1 MLTFEP
7 VIFDVYI
14 LLSYLNFNIKLTDIY
29 LPHTFYVHKIILM
42 KKFLSLIFTTTMLF
56 SGFSQSKQI
65 TGSVYDVD
73 TNDPLPGATVLVKN
87 TLSGT
92 TTDFDGN
99 FTLSDVSEDSVL
111 VITYLGYKDVEL
123 KVTAASSYEIM
134 LTSSSNELQEIV
146 VVGYGTQTKKEVTG
160 AVSVLGSE
168 NIEKLNPTRIEQAL
182 QGQVSGVNITSGS
195 GAPGSGLNIQIRG
208 VSTNGDN
215 RPLILLDGN
224 VIEDLSVLNP
234 KDIESINVIKD
245 ATAGIYGVRG
255 ANGVILI
262 TTKSGRKNTKL
273 SIELDSYFGIQTTS
287 KKMDLMQ
294 SSQYTSYTNDL
305 ASFNIY
311 KNTPTY
317 SVDWQNKVFEMAP
330 MTSTNLSASGGTE
343 KSTYSAGVSYLYQD
357 GIIGLNKSNFNR
369 LTSRIKYQYDVLN
382 NLKINTSLI
391 YMHSEKNNLP
401 EGGIGSVLYSAINMS
416 PLTTVYNGND
426 YNELNNP
433 KSFSLIKSINA
444 VEIINPVAQIYNSNN
459 TGLVDKFTAS
469 LGIDYS
475 PWSNVKISSVFQ
487 MNHANVLNDIY
498 RPVAYYGSSKSS
510 NRTKYEVVDH
520 GATFDDYTWDNFLTY
535 ENSFNDLLNMK
546 ILLGTSIFKTK
557 GIFYGY
563 SFEDGDEVITPRF
576 NSDDKSKG
584 ADVFDSRLASVFYR
598 IQFNYDN
605 RYLLSGVVRRD
616 GSSKFS
622 PKNKFG
628 IFPSAS
634 LGWNI
639 SEENFFSSKVINNL
653 KLRLSY
659 GIIGNDRIGDFGF
672 ISRLNGEAVY
682 SNNLEETEDDLLR
695 GVAVGKLSN
704 PEIRWEKQKT
714 GNFGVDM
721 SLFDSSLRISL
732 DAYQRE
738 TEDLLIDAQVSGLLG
753 PSAPGSGSPFINAGT
768 VRNQG
773 LEAAIAYNTN
783 LTDDLSF
790 NISYNISKVDN
801 EVLFVE
807 SENGFQQGGDW
818 GVGLGIIPSRMEAG
832 HPLGYFYGYKT
843 NGLYQNQDEI
853 DVLNS
858 NAFDADGED
867 IDFHEGAEIGDLKFI
882 DTNGDGYISEDDK
895 TYIGDPIPD
904 FTMGF
909 SLGFQYKDFDFSA
922 SAYASIGNDM
932 VRDYERQAMNTNRGT
947 YMLNRWTPE
956 TGGNTIPRASGGS
969 SINNN
974 NFSDYFVEDASYLR
988 IQNIQLGYTANDKIK
1003 SFLRLD
1009 SLRMYV
1015 SANNL
1020 FTFTNYNGFDPSASQ
1035 GSPIGAGIDKGFYP
1049 VSRTFMFGLN
1059 VKL

>member
-1 MLTFEP
+1 MNKIFIFILTISF
-7 VIFDVYI
+7 
-14 LLSYLNFNIKLTDIY
+14 S
-29 LPHTFYVHKIILM
+29 FYSFAQSDQV
-42 KKFLSLIFTTTMLF
+42 
-56 SGFSQSKQI
+56 SGTVLDSETK
-65 TGSVYDVD
+65 
-73 TNDPLPGATVLVKN
+73 DPLPGATVLVKG
-87 TLSGT
+87 TTIGT

-99 FTLSDVSEDSVL
+99 FSLSDISVNSTLVVS
-111 VITYLGYKDVEL
+111 YLGYTDTEIKI
-123 KVTAASSYEIM
+123 TASATYQILLNASA
-134 LTSSSNELQEIV
+134 NELQEIV

-160 AVSVLGSE
+160 AVTVLGAE

-262 TTKSGRKNTKL
+262 TTKTGRKNTKL
-273 SIELDSYFGIQTTS
+273 SIELDSYFGIQLTS
-287 KKMDLMQ
+287 KKIDLMQ
-294 SSQYTSYTNDL
+294 SAQYTNYSNDL

-317 SVDWQNKVFEMAP
+317 SIDWQDKVFEMAP
-330 MTSTNLSASGGTE
+330 MTSTNLSVSGGTE
-343 KSTYSAGVSYLYQD
+343 KSTYTAGVSYLYQD
-357 GIIGLNKSNFNR
+357 GIVGLNKSNFNR
-369 LTSRIKYQYDVLN
+369 LTSRIKYQYDVLD
-382 NLKINTSLI
+382 NLKINTSVI

-401 EGGIGSVLYSAINMS
+401 EGGIGSVLYSAVNMS
-416 PLTTVYNGND
+416 PLITVYNGND

-433 KSFSLIKSINA
+433 RSYSLIKAINA
-444 VEIINPVAQIYNSNN
+444 VEIINPVAQIYNANN
-459 TGLVDKFTAS
+459 TSLVDKFTAS
-469 LGIDYS
+469 LGVDYS

-487 MNHANVLNDIY
+487 MNHANVLNDVY
-498 RPVAYYGSSKSS
+498 RPVAYYGSSKSA
-510 NRTKYEVVDH
+510 NRTKVEVVDH
-520 GATFDDYTWDNFLTY
+520 GSTFDDYTWDNFLTY
-535 ENSFNDLLNMK
+535 ENTFNDLLNMK

-563 SFEDGDEVITPRF
+563 SFEDGDEAVTPRF
-576 NSDDKSKG
+576 NADDKSKG

-598 IQFNYDN
+598 IQLNYDN

-639 SEENFFSSKVINNL
+639 SEENFFSSTTINNL

-738 TEDLLIDAQVSGLLG
+738 TEDLLIDAQVSGILG
-753 PSAPGSGSPFINAGT
+753 ASAPGSGAPFINAGT

-773 LEAAIAYNTN
+773 LEASIAYNTN
-783 LTDDLSF
+783 FTDDLSF
-790 NISYNISKVDN
+790 NISYNISTIDN

-807 SENGFQQGGDW
+807 SENGFQQGGGW

-832 HPLGYFYGYKT
+832 YPLGYFYGYKT
-843 NGLYQNQDEI
+843 NGLYQNQAEI
-853 DVLNS
+853 DALDS

-867 IDFHEGAEIGDLKFI
+867 IYFHEGAEVGDLKFV
-882 DTNGDGYISEDDK
+882 DVNGDGYISDDDK

-909 SLGFQYKDFDFSA
+909 SMGFQFKDFDFSA

-988 IQNIQLGYTANDKIK
+988 IQNVQLGYTANDKINK
-1003 SFLRLD
+1003 FLRLD

-1020 FTFTNYNGFDPSASQ
+1020 FTFTNYNGFDPSASG

>member
-1 MLTFEP
+1 
-7 VIFDVYI
+7 
-14 LLSYLNFNIKLTDIY
+14 
-29 LPHTFYVHKIILM
+29 
-42 KKFLSLIFTTTMLF
+42 
-56 SGFSQSKQI
+56 
-65 TGSVYDVD
+65 
-73 TNDPLPGATVLVKN
+73 
-87 TLSGT
+87 
-92 TTDFDGN
+92 
-99 FTLSDVSEDSVL
+99 
-111 VITYLGYKDVEL
+111 
-123 KVTAASSYEIM
+123 
-134 LTSSSNELQEIV
+134 
-146 VVGYGTQTKKEVTG
+146 
-160 AVSVLGSE
+160 
-168 NIEKLNPTRIEQAL
+168 
-182 QGQVSGVNITSGS
+182 
-195 GAPGSGLNIQIRG
+195 
-208 VSTNGDN
+208 
-215 RPLILLDGN
+215 
-224 VIEDLSVLNP
+224 
-234 KDIESINVIKD
+234 
-245 ATAGIYGVRG
+245 
-255 ANGVILI
+255 
-262 TTKSGRKNTKL
+262 
-273 SIELDSYFGIQTTS
+273 
-287 KKMDLMQ
+287 
-294 SSQYTSYTNDL
+294 L

-317 SVDWQNKVFEMAP
+317 SIDWQDKVFEMAP
-330 MTSTNLSASGGTE
+330 MTSTNLSVSGGTE
-343 KSTYSAGVSYLYQD
+343 KSAYTAGVSYLYQD
-357 GIIGLNKSNFNR
+357 GIVGLNKSNFNR
-369 LTSRIKYQYDVLN
+369 LTSRIKYQYDVLD
-382 NLKINTSLI
+382 NLKINTSVI

-401 EGGIGSVLYSAINMS
+401 EGGIGSVLYSAVNMS
-416 PLTTVYNGND
+416 PLITVYNGND

-433 KSFSLIKSINA
+433 RSYSLIKAINA
-444 VEIINPVAQIYNSNN
+444 VEIINPVAQIYNANN
-459 TGLVDKFTAS
+459 TSLVDKFTAS
-469 LGIDYS
+469 LGVDYS

-487 MNHANVLNDIY
+487 MNHANVLNDVY
-498 RPVAYYGSSKSS
+498 RPVAYYGSSKSA
-510 NRTKYEVVDH
+510 NRTKVEVVDH
-520 GATFDDYTWDNFLTY
+520 GSTFDDYTWDNFLTY
-535 ENSFNDLLNMK
+535 ENTFNDLLNMK

-563 SFEDGDEVITPRF
+563 SFEDGDEAVTPRF
-576 NSDDKSKG
+576 NADDKSKG

-598 IQFNYDN
+598 IQLNYDN

-639 SEENFFSSKVINNL
+639 SEENFFSSTTINNL

-738 TEDLLIDAQVSGLLG
+738 TEDLLIDAQVSGILG
-753 PSAPGSGSPFINAGT
+753 ASAPGSGAPFINAGT

-773 LEAAIAYNTN
+773 LEASIAYNTN
-783 LTDDLSF
+783 FTDDLSF
-790 NISYNISKVDN
+790 NISYNISTIDN

-807 SENGFQQGGDW
+807 SENGFQQGGGW

-832 HPLGYFYGYKT
+832 YPLGYFYGYKT
-843 NGLYQNQDEI
+843 NGLYQNQAEI
-853 DVLNS
+853 DALDS

-867 IDFHEGAEIGDLKFI
+867 IYFHEGAEVGDLKFV
-882 DTNGDGYISEDDK
+882 DVNGDGYISDDDK

-909 SLGFQYKDFDFSA
+909 SMGFQFKDFDFSA

-988 IQNIQLGYTANDKIK
+988 IQNVQLGYTANDKINK
-1003 SFLRLD
+1003 FLRLD

-1020 FTFTNYNGFDPSASQ
+1020 FTFTNYNGFDPSASG

>member
-1 MLTFEP
+1 MLIFEP

-65 TGSVYDVD
+65 TGSVYDAD

-99 FTLSDVSEDSVL
+99 FTLADVSEDSVL

-160 AVSVLGSE
+160 AVTVLGSE
-168 NIEKLNPTRIEQAL
+168 NIEKLNPTRVEQAL
-182 QGQVSGVNITSGS
+182 QGQVSGVNVTSGS

-224 VIEDLSVLNP
+224 VIEDLSVINP

-262 TTKSGRKNTKL
+262 TTKSGRKNSDL
-273 SIELDSYFGIQTTS
+273 SIELDTFFGIQNSSRT
-287 KKMDLMQ
+287 MDLMGTVD
-294 SSQYTSYTNDL
+294 YAAYTNEIRSNKIKD
-305 ASFNIY
+305 
-311 KNTPTY
+311 NTLGTY
-317 SVDWQNKVFEMAP
+317 VNWQQKVFDYAP
-330 MTSTNLSASGGTE
+330 IVSTNLSASGGT
-343 KSTYSAGVSYLYQD
+343 SNLSYAASVSYLYQD
-357 GIIGLNKSNFNR
+357 GIVGLSKSNFNR
-369 LTSRIKYQYDVLN
+369 LTSRFKIDYDISD
-382 NLKINTSLI
+382 NLKLNTAFI
-391 YMHSEKNNLP
+391 YTHSTKNNLP
-401 EGGIGSVLYSAINMS
+401 ENGIGSVLYNAINMG
-416 PLTTVYNGND
+416 PTIPVYNTSNYD
-426 YNELNNP
+426 AISNP
-433 KSFSLIKSINA
+433 QSFTFVKLINA
-444 VEIINPVAQIYNSNN
+444 IEIINPVAQMYNASN
-459 TGLVDKFTAS
+459 TSLVDKYSAS
-469 LGIDYS
+469 FGVDYS
-475 PWSNVKISSVFQ
+475 PSKNLKFNSVFQ
-487 MNHANVLNDIY
+487 LNHANVLDDVF
-498 RPVAYYGSSKSS
+498 RPVASYGPAKSS
-510 NRTKYEVVDH
+510 NRINYELVDH

-535 ENSFNDLLNMK
+535 QNTLADLLNVK
-546 ILLGTSIFKTK
+546 ILVGTSIFQTK
-557 GIFYGY
+557 GLFYGY
-563 SFEDGDEVITPRF
+563 SYKEGDEASIIRF
-576 NSDDKSKG
+576 NEDAISKG
-584 ADVFDSRLASVFYR
+584 ANVFESRLASSFYR
-598 IQFNYDN
+598 VQLNYDN
-605 RYLLSGVVRRD
+605 RYLFSGVVRRD

-639 SEENFFSSKVINNL
+639 SEENFFTSKAINNL

-682 SNNLEETEDDLLR
+682 SNNLEQTEDDLLR
-695 GVAVGKLSN
+695 GVAIGKIAN
-704 PEIRWEKQKT
+704 PDIRWEKQKT
-714 GNFGVDM
+714 GNAGVDI

-753 PSAPGSGSPFINAGT
+753 ISAPGSGSPFINAGT

-783 LTDDLSF
+783 FTKDLSF
-790 NISYNISKVDN
+790 NISYNISSVDN

-818 GVGLGIIPSRMEAG
+818 GVGIGVIPSRMEAG
-832 HPLGYFYGYKT
+832 FPLGYFYGYKT
-843 NGLYQNQDEI
+843 NGLYQNQAEI
-853 DVLNS
+853 DALDS
-858 NAFDADGED
+858 QAFDLDGKS
-867 IDFHEGAEIGDLKFI
+867 IDYHDGAEVGDLKFV
-882 DTNGDGYISEDDK
+882 DVNGDGYISDKDK
-895 TYIGDPIPD
+895 TYLGDPIPD
-904 FTMGF
+904 FTMGL
-909 SLGFQYKDFDFSA
+909 SIGFGYKNFDFSA

-932 VRDYERQAMNTNRGT
+932 VRDYERQVTGANRGT

-969 SINNN
+969 SINNKY
-974 NFSDYFVEDASYLR
+974 FSDYFVEDASYLR
-988 IQNIQLGYTANDKIK
+988 IQNVQLGYTANDKINN
-1003 SFLRLD
+1003 FLRLD
-1009 SLRMYV
+1009 ALRMYV
-1015 SANNL
+1015 SINNL
-1020 FTFTNYNGFDPSASQ
+1020 FTFTNYNGFDPSASG

-1049 VSRTFMFGLN
+1049 VSRSFMFGLN

>member
-1 MLTFEP
+1 
-7 VIFDVYI
+7 
-14 LLSYLNFNIKLTDIY
+14 
-29 LPHTFYVHKIILM
+29 
-42 KKFLSLIFTTTMLF
+42 
-56 SGFSQSKQI
+56 
-65 TGSVYDVD
+65 
-73 TNDPLPGATVLVKN
+73 
-87 TLSGT
+87 
-92 TTDFDGN
+92 
-99 FTLSDVSEDSVL
+99 
-111 VITYLGYKDVEL
+111 
-123 KVTAASSYEIM
+123 
-134 LTSSSNELQEIV
+134 
-146 VVGYGTQTKKEVTG
+146 
-160 AVSVLGSE
+160 
-168 NIEKLNPTRIEQAL
+168 
-182 QGQVSGVNITSGS
+182 
-195 GAPGSGLNIQIRG
+195 
-208 VSTNGDN
+208 
-215 RPLILLDGN
+215 
-224 VIEDLSVLNP
+224 
-234 KDIESINVIKD
+234 
-245 ATAGIYGVRG
+245 
-255 ANGVILI
+255 
-262 TTKSGRKNTKL
+262 
-273 SIELDSYFGIQTTS
+273 
-287 KKMDLMQ
+287 MQ
-294 SSQYTSYTNDL
+294 SAQYTNYSNDL

-317 SVDWQNKVFEMAP
+317 SIDWQDKVFEMAP
-330 MTSTNLSASGGTE
+330 MTSTNLSVSGGTE
-343 KSTYSAGVSYLYQD
+343 KSAYTAGVSYLYQD
-357 GIIGLNKSNFNR
+357 GIVGLNKSNFNR
-369 LTSRIKYQYDVLN
+369 LTSRIKYQYDVLD
-382 NLKINTSLI
+382 NLKINTSVI

-401 EGGIGSVLYSAINMS
+401 EGGIGSVLYSAVNMS
-416 PLTTVYNGND
+416 PLITVYNGND

-433 KSFSLIKSINA
+433 RSYSLIKAINA
-444 VEIINPVAQIYNSNN
+444 VEIINPVAQIYNANN
-459 TGLVDKFTAS
+459 TSLVDKFTAS
-469 LGIDYS
+469 LGVDYS

-487 MNHANVLNDIY
+487 MNHANVLNDVY
-498 RPVAYYGSSKSS
+498 RPVAYYGSSKSA
-510 NRTKYEVVDH
+510 NRTKVEVVDH
-520 GATFDDYTWDNFLTY
+520 GSTFDDYTWDNFLTY
-535 ENSFNDLLNMK
+535 ENTFNDLLNMK

-563 SFEDGDEVITPRF
+563 SFEDGDEAVTPRF
-576 NSDDKSKG
+576 NADDKSKG

-598 IQFNYDN
+598 IQLNYDN

-639 SEENFFSSKVINNL
+639 SEENFFSSTTINNL

-738 TEDLLIDAQVSGLLG
+738 TEDLLIDAQVSGILG
-753 PSAPGSGSPFINAGT
+753 ASAPGSGAPFINAGT

-773 LEAAIAYNTN
+773 LEASIAYNTN
-783 LTDDLSF
+783 FTDDLSF
-790 NISYNISKVDN
+790 NISYNISTIDN

-807 SENGFQQGGDW
+807 SENGFQQGGGW

-832 HPLGYFYGYKT
+832 YPLGYFYGYKT
-843 NGLYQNQDEI
+843 NGLYQNQAEI
-853 DVLNS
+853 DALDS

-867 IDFHEGAEIGDLKFI
+867 IYFHEGAEVGDLKFV
-882 DTNGDGYISEDDK
+882 DVNGDGYISDDDK

-909 SLGFQYKDFDFSA
+909 SMGFQFKDFDFSA

-988 IQNIQLGYTANDKIK
+988 IQNVQLGYTANDKINK
-1003 SFLRLD
+1003 FLRLD

-1020 FTFTNYNGFDPSASQ
+1020 FTFTNYNGFDPSASG

>member
-1 MLTFEP
+1 MNK
-7 VIFDVYI
+7 IFI
-14 LLSYLNFNIKLTDIY
+14 LIIAFS
-29 LPHTFYVHKIILM
+29 FYSFAQSDQV
-42 KKFLSLIFTTTMLF
+42 
-56 SGFSQSKQI
+56 SGTVLDSETK
-65 TGSVYDVD
+65 
-73 TNDPLPGATVLVKN
+73 DPLPGATVLVKG
-87 TLSGT
+87 TTIGT

-99 FTLSDVSEDSVL
+99 FSLPDISVNTTLVVS
-111 VITYLGYKDVEL
+111 YLGYTDTEIKI
-123 KVTAASSYEIM
+123 TASATYQILLNASA
-134 LTSSSNELQEIV
+134 NELQEIV

-160 AVSVLGSE
+160 AVTVLGAE
-168 NIEKLNPTRIEQAL
+168 NIEKLNPIRIEQAL

-262 TTKSGRKNTKL
+262 TTKTGRKNTKL
-273 SIELDSYFGIQTTS
+273 SIELDSYFGIQLTS
-287 KKMDLMQ
+287 KKIDLMQ
-294 SSQYTSYTNDL
+294 SAQYTNYSNDL

-317 SVDWQNKVFEMAP
+317 SIDWQNKVFEMAP
-330 MTSTNLSASGGTE
+330 MTSTNLSVSGGTE
-343 KSTYSAGVSYLYQD
+343 KSTYTAGVSYLYQD
-357 GIIGLNKSNFNR
+357 GIVGLNKSNFNR
-369 LTSRIKYQYDVLN
+369 LTSRIKYQYDVLD
-382 NLKINTSLI
+382 NLKINTSVI

-401 EGGIGSVLYSAINMS
+401 EGGIGSVLYSAVNMS
-416 PLTTVYNGND
+416 PLITVYNGND

-433 KSFSLIKSINA
+433 RSYSLIKAINA
-444 VEIINPVAQIYNSNN
+444 VEIINPVAQIYNANN
-459 TGLVDKFTAS
+459 TSLVDKFTAS
-469 LGIDYS
+469 LGVDYS

-487 MNHANVLNDIY
+487 MNHANVLNDVY
-498 RPVAYYGSSKSS
+498 RPVAYYGSSKSA
-510 NRTKYEVVDH
+510 NRTKVEVVDH
-520 GATFDDYTWDNFLTY
+520 GSTFDDYTWDNFLTY
-535 ENSFNDLLNMK
+535 ENTFNDLLNMK

-563 SFEDGDEVITPRF
+563 SFEDGDEAVTPRF
-576 NSDDKSKG
+576 NADDKFKG

-598 IQFNYDN
+598 IQLNYDN

-639 SEENFFSSKVINNL
+639 SEENFFSSTTINNL

-738 TEDLLIDAQVSGLLG
+738 TEDLLIDAQVSGILG
-753 PSAPGSGSPFINAGT
+753 ASAPGSGSPFINAGT

-773 LEAAIAYNTN
+773 LEASIAYNTN
-783 LTDDLSF
+783 FTDDLSF
-790 NISYNISKVDN
+790 NISYNISTIDN

-807 SENGFQQGGDW
+807 SENGFQQGGGW

-832 HPLGYFYGYKT
+832 YPLGYFYGYKT
-843 NGLYQNQDEI
+843 NGLYQNQAEI
-853 DVLNS
+853 DALDS

-867 IDFHEGAEIGDLKFI
+867 IYFHEGAEVGDLKFV
-882 DTNGDGYISEDDK
+882 DVNGDGYISDDDK

-909 SLGFQYKDFDFSA
+909 SMGFQFKDFDFSA

-988 IQNIQLGYTANDKIK
+988 IQNVQLGYTANDKINK
-1003 SFLRLD
+1003 FLRLD

-1020 FTFTNYNGFDPSASQ
+1020 FTFTNYNGFDPSASG

>member
-1 MLTFEP
+1 MNK
-7 VIFDVYI
+7 IFI
-14 LLSYLNFNIKLTDIY
+14 LIIAFS
-29 LPHTFYVHKIILM
+29 FYSFAQSDQV
-42 KKFLSLIFTTTMLF
+42 
-56 SGFSQSKQI
+56 SGTVLDSETK
-65 TGSVYDVD
+65 
-73 TNDPLPGATVLVKN
+73 DPLPGATVLVKG
-87 TLSGT
+87 TTIGT

-99 FTLSDVSEDSVL
+99 FSLPDISVNTTLVVS
-111 VITYLGYKDVEL
+111 YLGYTDTEIKI
-123 KVTAASSYEIM
+123 TASATYQILLNASA
-134 LTSSSNELQEIV
+134 NELQEIV

-160 AVSVLGSE
+160 AVTVLGAE

-262 TTKSGRKNTKL
+262 TTKTGRKNTKL
-273 SIELDSYFGIQTTS
+273 SIELDSYFGIQLTS
-287 KKMDLMQ
+287 KKIDLMQ
-294 SSQYTSYTNDL
+294 SAQYTNYSNDL

-317 SVDWQNKVFEMAP
+317 SIDWQNKVFEMAP
-330 MTSTNLSASGGTE
+330 MTSTNLSVSGGTE
-343 KSTYSAGVSYLYQD
+343 KSTYTAGVSYLYQD
-357 GIIGLNKSNFNR
+357 GIVGLNKSNFNR
-369 LTSRIKYQYDVLN
+369 LTSRIKYQYDVLD
-382 NLKINTSLI
+382 NLKINTSVI

-401 EGGIGSVLYSAINMS
+401 EGGIGSVLYSAVNMS
-416 PLTTVYNGND
+416 PLITVYNGND

-433 KSFSLIKSINA
+433 RSYSLIKAINA
-444 VEIINPVAQIYNSNN
+444 VEIINPVAQIYNANN
-459 TGLVDKFTAS
+459 TSLVDKFTAS
-469 LGIDYS
+469 LGVDYS

-487 MNHANVLNDIY
+487 MNHANVLNDVY
-498 RPVAYYGSSKSS
+498 RPVAYYGSSKSA
-510 NRTKYEVVDH
+510 NRTKVEVVDH
-520 GATFDDYTWDNFLTY
+520 GSTFDDYTWDNFLTY
-535 ENSFNDLLNMK
+535 ENTFNDLLNMK

-563 SFEDGDEVITPRF
+563 SFEDGDEAVTPRF
-576 NSDDKSKG
+576 NADDKFKG

-598 IQFNYDN
+598 IQLNYDN

-639 SEENFFSSKVINNL
+639 SEENFFSSTTINNL

-738 TEDLLIDAQVSGLLG
+738 TEDLLIDAQVSGILG
-753 PSAPGSGSPFINAGT
+753 ASAPGSGSPFINAGT

-773 LEAAIAYNTN
+773 LEASIAYNTN
-783 LTDDLSF
+783 FTDDLSF
-790 NISYNISKVDN
+790 NISYNISTIDN

-807 SENGFQQGGDW
+807 SENGFQQGGGW

-832 HPLGYFYGYKT
+832 YPLGYFYGYKT
-843 NGLYQNQDEI
+843 NGLYQNQAEI
-853 DVLNS
+853 DALDS

-867 IDFHEGAEIGDLKFI
+867 IYFHEGAEVGDLKFV
-882 DTNGDGYISEDDK
+882 DVNGDGYISDDDK

-909 SLGFQYKDFDFSA
+909 SMGFQFKDFDFSA

-988 IQNIQLGYTANDKIK
+988 IQNVQLGYTANDKINK
-1003 SFLRLD
+1003 FLRLD

-1020 FTFTNYNGFDPSASQ
+1020 FTFTNYNGFDPSASG

>member
-1 MLTFEP
+1 
-7 VIFDVYI
+7 
-14 LLSYLNFNIKLTDIY
+14 
-29 LPHTFYVHKIILM
+29 
-42 KKFLSLIFTTTMLF
+42 
-56 SGFSQSKQI
+56 
-65 TGSVYDVD
+65 
-73 TNDPLPGATVLVKN
+73 
-87 TLSGT
+87 
-92 TTDFDGN
+92 
-99 FTLSDVSEDSVL
+99 
-111 VITYLGYKDVEL
+111 
-123 KVTAASSYEIM
+123 
-134 LTSSSNELQEIV
+134 
-146 VVGYGTQTKKEVTG
+146 
-160 AVSVLGSE
+160 
-168 NIEKLNPTRIEQAL
+168 
-182 QGQVSGVNITSGS
+182 
-195 GAPGSGLNIQIRG
+195 
-208 VSTNGDN
+208 
-215 RPLILLDGN
+215 
-224 VIEDLSVLNP
+224 
-234 KDIESINVIKD
+234 
-245 ATAGIYGVRG
+245 
-255 ANGVILI
+255 
-262 TTKSGRKNTKL
+262 
-273 SIELDSYFGIQTTS
+273 
-287 KKMDLMQ
+287 
-294 SSQYTSYTNDL
+294 
-305 ASFNIY
+305 
-311 KNTPTY
+311 
-317 SVDWQNKVFEMAP
+317 
-330 MTSTNLSASGGTE
+330 
-343 KSTYSAGVSYLYQD
+343 
-357 GIIGLNKSNFNR
+357 
-369 LTSRIKYQYDVLN
+369 
-382 NLKINTSLI
+382 
-391 YMHSEKNNLP
+391 
-401 EGGIGSVLYSAINMS
+401 
-416 PLTTVYNGND
+416 
-426 YNELNNP
+426 
-433 KSFSLIKSINA
+433 
-444 VEIINPVAQIYNSNN
+444 
-459 TGLVDKFTAS
+459 
-469 LGIDYS
+469 
-475 PWSNVKISSVFQ
+475 
-487 MNHANVLNDIY
+487 
-498 RPVAYYGSSKSS
+498 
-510 NRTKYEVVDH
+510 
-520 GATFDDYTWDNFLTY
+520 
-535 ENSFNDLLNMK
+535 MK

-563 SFEDGDEVITPRF
+563 SFEDGDEAVTPRF
-576 NSDDKSKG
+576 NADDKSKG

-598 IQFNYDN
+598 IQLNYDN

-639 SEENFFSSKVINNL
+639 SEENFFSSTTINNL

-738 TEDLLIDAQVSGLLG
+738 TEDLLIDAQVSGILG
-753 PSAPGSGSPFINAGT
+753 ASAPGSGAPFINAGT

-773 LEAAIAYNTN
+773 LEASIAYNTN
-783 LTDDLSF
+783 FTDDLSF
-790 NISYNISKVDN
+790 NISYNISTIDN

-807 SENGFQQGGDW
+807 SENGFQQGGGW

-832 HPLGYFYGYKT
+832 YPLGYFYGYKT
-843 NGLYQNQDEI
+843 NGLYQNQAEI
-853 DVLNS
+853 DALDS

-867 IDFHEGAEIGDLKFI
+867 IYFHEGAEVGDLKFV
-882 DTNGDGYISEDDK
+882 DVNGDGYISDDDK

-909 SLGFQYKDFDFSA
+909 SMGFQFKDFDFSA

-988 IQNIQLGYTANDKIK
+988 IQNVQLGYTANDKINK
-1003 SFLRLD
+1003 FLRLD

-1020 FTFTNYNGFDPSASQ
+1020 FTFTNYNGFDPSASG

>member
-1 MLTFEP
+1 MNKIFIFILTISF
-7 VIFDVYI
+7 
-14 LLSYLNFNIKLTDIY
+14 S
-29 LPHTFYVHKIILM
+29 FYSFAQSDQV
-42 KKFLSLIFTTTMLF
+42 
-56 SGFSQSKQI
+56 SGTVLDSETK
-65 TGSVYDVD
+65 
-73 TNDPLPGATVLVKN
+73 DPLPGATVLVKG
-87 TLSGT
+87 TTIGT

-99 FTLSDVSEDSVL
+99 FSLSDISVNSTLVVS
-111 VITYLGYKDVEL
+111 YLGYTDTEIKI
-123 KVTAASSYEIM
+123 TASATYQILLNASA
-134 LTSSSNELQEIV
+134 NELQEIV

-160 AVSVLGSE
+160 AVTVLGAE

-262 TTKSGRKNTKL
+262 TTKTGRKNTKL
-273 SIELDSYFGIQTTS
+273 SIELDSYFGIQLTS
-287 KKMDLMQ
+287 KKIDLMQ
-294 SSQYTSYTNDL
+294 SAQYTNYSNDL

-317 SVDWQNKVFEMAP
+317 SIDWQDKVFEMAP
-330 MTSTNLSASGGTE
+330 MTSTNLSVSGGTE
-343 KSTYSAGVSYLYQD
+343 KSAYTAGVSYLYQD
-357 GIIGLNKSNFNR
+357 GIVGLNKSNFNR
-369 LTSRIKYQYDVLN
+369 LTSRIKYQYDVLD
-382 NLKINTSLI
+382 NLKINTSVI

-401 EGGIGSVLYSAINMS
+401 EGGIGSVLYSAVNMS
-416 PLTTVYNGND
+416 PLITVYNGND

-433 KSFSLIKSINA
+433 RSYSLIKAINA
-444 VEIINPVAQIYNSNN
+444 VEIINPVAQIYNANN
-459 TGLVDKFTAS
+459 TSLVDKFTAS
-469 LGIDYS
+469 LGVDYS

-487 MNHANVLNDIY
+487 MNHANVLNDVY
-498 RPVAYYGSSKSS
+498 RPVAYYGSSKSA
-510 NRTKYEVVDH
+510 NRTKVEVVDH
-520 GATFDDYTWDNFLTY
+520 GSTFDDYTWDNFLTY
-535 ENSFNDLLNMK
+535 ENTFNDLLNMK

-563 SFEDGDEVITPRF
+563 SFEDGDEAVTPRF
-576 NSDDKSKG
+576 NADDKSKG

-598 IQFNYDN
+598 IQLNYDN

-639 SEENFFSSKVINNL
+639 SEENFFSSTTINNL

-738 TEDLLIDAQVSGLLG
+738 TEDLLIDAQVSGILG
-753 PSAPGSGSPFINAGT
+753 ASAPGSGAPFINAGT

-773 LEAAIAYNTN
+773 LEASIAYNTN
-783 LTDDLSF
+783 FTDDLSF
-790 NISYNISKVDN
+790 NISYNISTIDN

-807 SENGFQQGGDW
+807 SENGFQQGGGW

-832 HPLGYFYGYKT
+832 YPLGYFYGYKT
-843 NGLYQNQDEI
+843 NGLYQNQAEI
-853 DVLNS
+853 DALDS

-867 IDFHEGAEIGDLKFI
+867 IYFHEGAEVGDLKFV
-882 DTNGDGYISEDDK
+882 DVNGDGYISDDDK

-909 SLGFQYKDFDFSA
+909 SMGFQFKDFDFSA

-988 IQNIQLGYTANDKIK
+988 IQNVQLGYTANDKINK
-1003 SFLRLD
+1003 FLRLD

-1020 FTFTNYNGFDPSASQ
+1020 FTFTNYNGFDPSASG

>member
-1 MLTFEP
+1 MNKIFIFILTIAF
-7 VIFDVYI
+7 
-14 LLSYLNFNIKLTDIY
+14 S
-29 LPHTFYVHKIILM
+29 FYSFAQSDQV
-42 KKFLSLIFTTTMLF
+42 
-56 SGFSQSKQI
+56 SGTVLDSETK
-65 TGSVYDVD
+65 
-73 TNDPLPGATVLVKN
+73 DPLPGATVLVKG
-87 TLSGT
+87 TTIGT

-99 FTLSDVSEDSVL
+99 FSLSDISVNSTLVVS
-111 VITYLGYKDVEL
+111 YLGYTDTEIKI
-123 KVTAASSYEIM
+123 TASATYQILLNASA
-134 LTSSSNELQEIV
+134 NELQEIV

-160 AVSVLGSE
+160 AVTVLGAE

-262 TTKSGRKNTKL
+262 TTKTGRKNTKL
-273 SIELDSYFGIQTTS
+273 SIELDSYFGIQLTS
-287 KKMDLMQ
+287 KKIDLMQ
-294 SSQYTSYTNDL
+294 SAQYTNYSNDL

-317 SVDWQNKVFEMAP
+317 SIDWQDKVFEMAP
-330 MTSTNLSASGGTE
+330 MTSTNLSVSGGTE
-343 KSTYSAGVSYLYQD
+343 KSTYTAGVSYLYQD
-357 GIIGLNKSNFNR
+357 GIVGLNKSNFNR
-369 LTSRIKYQYDVLN
+369 LTSRIKYQYDVLD
-382 NLKINTSLI
+382 NLKINTSVI

-401 EGGIGSVLYSAINMS
+401 EGGIGSVLYSAVNMS
-416 PLTTVYNGND
+416 PLITVYNGND

-433 KSFSLIKSINA
+433 RSYSLIKAINA
-444 VEIINPVAQIYNSNN
+444 VEIINPVAQIYNANN
-459 TGLVDKFTAS
+459 TSLVDKFTAS
-469 LGIDYS
+469 LGVDYS

-487 MNHANVLNDIY
+487 MNHANVLNDVY
-498 RPVAYYGSSKSS
+498 RPVAYYGSSKSA
-510 NRTKYEVVDH
+510 NRTKVEVVDH
-520 GATFDDYTWDNFLTY
+520 GSTFDDYTWDNFLTY
-535 ENSFNDLLNMK
+535 ENTFNDLLNMK

-563 SFEDGDEVITPRF
+563 SFEDGDEAVTPRF
-576 NSDDKSKG
+576 NADDKFKG

-598 IQFNYDN
+598 IQLNYDN

-639 SEENFFSSKVINNL
+639 SEENFFSSTTINNL

-738 TEDLLIDAQVSGLLG
+738 TEDLLIDAQVSGILG
-753 PSAPGSGSPFINAGT
+753 ASAPGSGAPFINAGT

-773 LEAAIAYNTN
+773 LEASIAYNTN
-783 LTDDLSF
+783 FTDDLSF
-790 NISYNISKVDN
+790 NISYNISTIDN

-807 SENGFQQGGDW
+807 SENGFQQGGGW

-832 HPLGYFYGYKT
+832 YPLGYFYGYKT
-843 NGLYQNQDEI
+843 NGLYQNQAEI
-853 DVLNS
+853 DALDS

-867 IDFHEGAEIGDLKFI
+867 IYFHEGAEVGDLKFV
-882 DTNGDGYISEDDK
+882 DVNGDGYISDDDK

-909 SLGFQYKDFDFSA
+909 SMGFQFKDFDFSA

-988 IQNIQLGYTANDKIK
+988 IQNVQLGYTANDKINK
-1003 SFLRLD
+1003 FLRLD

-1020 FTFTNYNGFDPSASQ
+1020 FTFTNYNGFDPSASG

>member
-1 MLTFEP
+1 MNK
-7 VIFDVYI
+7 IFI
-14 LLSYLNFNIKLTDIY
+14 LIIAFS
-29 LPHTFYVHKIILM
+29 FYSFAQSDQV
-42 KKFLSLIFTTTMLF
+42 
-56 SGFSQSKQI
+56 SGTVLDSETK
-65 TGSVYDVD
+65 
-73 TNDPLPGATVLVKN
+73 DPLPGATVLVKG
-87 TLSGT
+87 TTIGT

-99 FTLSDVSEDSVL
+99 FSLPDISVNTTLVVS
-111 VITYLGYKDVEL
+111 YLGYTDTEIKI
-123 KVTAASSYEIM
+123 TASATYQILLNASA
-134 LTSSSNELQEIV
+134 NELQEIV

-160 AVSVLGSE
+160 AVTVLGAE

-262 TTKSGRKNTKL
+262 TTKTGRKNTKL
-273 SIELDSYFGIQTTS
+273 SIELDSYFGIQLTS
-287 KKMDLMQ
+287 KKIDLMQ
-294 SSQYTSYTNDL
+294 SAQYTNYSNDL

-317 SVDWQNKVFEMAP
+317 SIDWQNKVFEMAP
-330 MTSTNLSASGGTE
+330 MTSTNLSVSGGTE
-343 KSTYSAGVSYLYQD
+343 KSTYTAGVSYLYQD
-357 GIIGLNKSNFNR
+357 GIVGLNKSNFNR
-369 LTSRIKYQYDVLN
+369 LTSRLKYQYDVLD
-382 NLKINTSLI
+382 NLKINTSVI

-401 EGGIGSVLYSAINMS
+401 EGGIGSVLYSAVNMS
-416 PLTTVYNGND
+416 PLITVYNGND

-433 KSFSLIKSINA
+433 RSYSLIKAINA
-444 VEIINPVAQIYNSNN
+444 VEIINPVAQIYNANN
-459 TGLVDKFTAS
+459 TSLVDKFTAS
-469 LGIDYS
+469 LGVDYS

-487 MNHANVLNDIY
+487 MNHANVLNDVY
-498 RPVAYYGSSKSS
+498 RPVAYYGSSKSA
-510 NRTKYEVVDH
+510 NRTKVEVVDH
-520 GATFDDYTWDNFLTY
+520 GSTFDDYTWDNFLTY
-535 ENSFNDLLNMK
+535 ENTFNDLLNMK

-563 SFEDGDEVITPRF
+563 SFEDGDEAVTPRF
-576 NSDDKSKG
+576 NADDKFKG

-598 IQFNYDN
+598 IQLNYDN

-639 SEENFFSSKVINNL
+639 SEENFFSSTTINNL

-738 TEDLLIDAQVSGLLG
+738 TEDLLIDAQVSGILG
-753 PSAPGSGSPFINAGT
+753 ASAPGSGSPFINAGT

-773 LEAAIAYNTN
+773 LEASIAYNTN
-783 LTDDLSF
+783 FTDDLSF
-790 NISYNISKVDN
+790 NISYNISTIDN

-807 SENGFQQGGDW
+807 SENGFQQGGGW

-832 HPLGYFYGYKT
+832 YPLGYFYGYKT
-843 NGLYQNQDEI
+843 NGLYQNQAEI
-853 DVLNS
+853 DALDS

-867 IDFHEGAEIGDLKFI
+867 IYFHEGAEVGDLKFV
-882 DTNGDGYISEDDK
+882 DVNGDGYISDDDK

-909 SLGFQYKDFDFSA
+909 SMGFQFKDFDFSA

-988 IQNIQLGYTANDKIK
+988 IQNVQLGYTANDKINK
-1003 SFLRLD
+1003 FLRLD

-1020 FTFTNYNGFDPSASQ
+1020 FTFTNYNGFDPSASG